1 LTDFQLSIPGP
12 IEYSPEV
19 IRELI
24 KPILPHYGPEWLEIY
39 RDTLNMLKKV
49 YSTEGSVYVL
59 PCSGSGGLDAVFT
72 SVSCK
77 KPLILINGHFGKRL
91 YEIASRYIK
100 NIITIEKKPG
110 VPFCPDEVKEKVLK
124 SHCDMLAVV
133 HGETS
138 TGMLNPLEDLS
149 VICREYNIL
158 FMVDAV
164 STLGG
169 VDLDVNKLG
178 IDFCVSASQKALG
191 CVPGL
196 ATVSISEKGWSHIQQ
211 EKEIQG
217 WYLNL
222 QTWARYEKMWAEWH
236 PYPVTLPVN
245 IFYAFRKA
253 LKIIL
258 NEGLENR
265 WKRHITIAEYLH
277 KELEELGIELFIK
290 NKKLRLSTVTAA
302 MLPNGYLVSD
312 LIAFL
317 KEKYGILIAGGVG
330 DTNPRLFRI
339 GHMDYSANKIFIS
352 RIIAGIKEFL
362 QKH

>member
-1 LTDFQLSIPGP
+1 
-12 IEYSPEV
+12 
-19 IRELI
+19 
-24 KPILPHYGPEWLEIY
+24 
-39 RDTLNMLKKV
+39 
-49 YSTEGSVYVL
+49 
-59 PCSGSGGLDAVFT
+59 
-72 SVSCK
+72 
-77 KPLILINGHFGKRL
+77 
-91 YEIASRYIK
+91 
-100 NIITIEKKPG
+100 
-110 VPFCPDEVKEKVLK
+110 
-124 SHCDMLAVV
+124 
-133 HGETS
+133 
-138 TGMLNPLEDLS
+138 MLNPLEELS
-149 VICREYNIL
+149 SICSKREVI
-158 FMVDAV
+158 FVVDAV

-169 VDLDVNKLG
+169 VELSVDELG

-196 ATVSISEKGWSHIQQ
+196 ATVSISEKGWSNI
-211 EKEIQG
+211 KEERKIQG

-302 MLPNGYLVSD
+302 MLPNGYLASD

-339 GHMDYSANKIFIS
+339 GHMDYSANKIFIN

>member
-39 RDTLNMLKKV
+39 RDTQNMVKKV
-49 YSTEGSVYVL
+49 YRTEGSVYVL
-59 PCSGSGGLDAVFT
+59 PCSGSGAIDAVFT
-72 SVSCK
+72 SVRAI
-77 KPLILINGHFGKRL
+77 KPLILINGHFGRRL
-91 YEIASRYIK
+91 HEIASRHLTNMITLEK
-100 NIITIEKKPG
+100 NQGET
-110 VPFCPDEVKEKVLK
+110 FDPDEVEKTILKEG
-124 SHCDMLAVV
+124 CDLLGVV

-138 TGMLNPLEDLS
+138 TGMLNPLEELS
-149 VICREYNIL
+149 SICSKREVI
-158 FMVDAV
+158 FVVDAV

-169 VDLDVNKLG
+169 VELSVDEMG
-178 IDFCVSASQKALG
+178 IDFCISASQKALG

-196 ATVSISEKGWSHIQQ
+196 STVSISEKGWNNIQ
-211 EKEIQG
+211 EEREIQG

-222 QTWARYEKMWAEWH
+222 RTWARYEKMWAEWH

-253 LKIIL
+253 LTIIL

-277 KELEELGIELFIK
+277 KKLEELGIELFIK
-290 NKKLRLSTVTAA
+290 DKNLRLSTVTAA
-302 MLPNGYLVSD
+302 MLPNGYLASD

-339 GHMDYSANKIFIS
+339 GHMDYSANKIFIN

-362 QKH
+362 QKK